1 MFFSGEGLNETA
13 MGGVLTG
20 HFYSLSGI
28 NEITGVEV
36 DELAFKNEIEI
47 V

>member
-1 MFFSGEGLNETA
+1 
-13 MGGVLTG
+13 MGGVTG
-20 HFYSLSGI
+20 NFYSLSGI
-28 NEITGVEV
+28 NEIRGVEV

>member
-1 MFFSGEGLNETA
+1 
-13 MGGVLTG
+13 MGGVTG

-28 NEITGVEV
+28 IEITGIEV
-36 DELAFKNEIEI
+36 DELAFKNEIKI